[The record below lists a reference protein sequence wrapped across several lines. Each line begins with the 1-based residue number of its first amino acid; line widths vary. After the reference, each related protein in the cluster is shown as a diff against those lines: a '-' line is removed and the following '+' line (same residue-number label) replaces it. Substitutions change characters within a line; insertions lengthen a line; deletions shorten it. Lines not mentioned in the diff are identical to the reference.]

1 MPSRRQ
7 LLQSAL
13 AFAPAMLVNTSVL
26 SKTTAWIESA
36 NGRGLYGS
44 GAADEDFWRFIQQS
58 YDIDRAI
65 TNLNNGGVAPSPRTV
80 MNAVHQLQQQTN
92 NLPAMELWQN
102 LEPRAETVRSDLATF
117 FGVSANEIAIT
128 RNASESL
135 QNVQM
140 GMPLSKGDEVL
151 TSDQD
156 YPRMLTAWD
165 QRSRREGIT
174 VKKVSFKVP
183 VMDEDD
189 VVQAFADAVTTRTKV
204 MHISHVVFLTGQI
217 LPVRK
222 LCNLARSKNIPC
234 IVDGA
239 HSFAHFPFMQSDLE
253 CDYFGTS
260 LHKWLSGPIGTGM
273 LYVAE
278 PKIKDIWPLMA
289 AAKESDGN
297 IRKFEEI
304 GTHPAALHNALS
316 EAVAFANA
324 IGLERKAKRLR
335 YLHSLWTDRL
345 KNYDNVWF
353 GTNINK
359 ESQQCGIRLVNIAGV
374 TPAKLSAHLM
384 DKHKIFTVGITHDQF
399 QGIRVT
405 PNVYT
410 TPEEIHRFGDVMEE
424 VAKNGIAN

>member
-1 MPSRRQ
+1 MSTRRQ

-13 AFAPAMLVNTSVL
+13 TFAPAVMLSGTALARTTAFIERVNAKGLRGPNTS
-26 SKTTAWIESA
+26 
-36 NGRGLYGS
+36 
-44 GAADEDFWRFIQQS
+44 DEDFWRFIQQS
-58 YDIDRAI
+58 YDVDRAI
-65 TNLNNGGVAPSPRTV
+65 TNLNNGGVSPAPRTV
-80 MNAVHQLQQQTN
+80 MNAVNQIQAQTN

-102 LEPRAETVRSDLATF
+102 LEPRVETVRQDLAIL
-117 FGVSANEIAIT
+117 FGSTPNQIAIT

-140 GMPLSKGDEVL
+140 GIPLSKGDEVL
-151 TSDQD
+151 TTDQD
-156 YPRMLTAWD
+156 YPRMLTAWE
-165 QRSRREGIT
+165 QRVRRDGIT

-183 VMDEDD
+183 VMNDDD
-189 VVQAFADAVTTRTKV
+189 VVQAFADAITPKTKV
-204 MHISHVVFLTGQI
+204 MHVSHVVFLTGQI
-217 LPVRK
+217 LPVSK
-222 LCNLARSKNIPC
+222 LCALAHSKNIPC

-239 HSFAHFPFMQSDLE
+239 HSFAQFPFTQPELG
-253 CDYFGTS
+253 CDFFGTS

-273 LYVAE
+273 LFVKE
-278 PKIKDIWPLMA
+278 DRIKDVWPLMA
-289 AAKESDGN
+289 AGKESDGN

-316 EAVAFANA
+316 ESIAFTNA
-324 IGLERKAKRLR
+324 IGLERKAARLR
-335 YLHSLWTDRL
+335 YLHSLWTDRV
-345 KNYDNVWF
+345 KDFDNVWF
-353 GTNINK
+353 GTNINN
-359 ESQQCGIRLVNIAGV
+359 ESQQCGIRLVNIKGI

-424 VAKNGIAN
+424 IAKNGIAN